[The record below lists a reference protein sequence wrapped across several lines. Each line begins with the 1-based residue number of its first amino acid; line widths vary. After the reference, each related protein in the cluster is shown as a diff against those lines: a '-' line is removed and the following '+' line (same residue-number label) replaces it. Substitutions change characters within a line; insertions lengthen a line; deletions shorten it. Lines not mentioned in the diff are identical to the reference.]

1 MQNGRK
7 NARNRSEH
15 GRTWWCRLSD
25 SDSRDGKIWENCH
38 IRFRDDLGSRVV
50 VHDRSVP

>member
-1 MQNGRK
+1 MV
-7 NARNRSEH
+7 ARTPETAVSTVEH
-15 GRTWWCRLSD
+15 GGVGYQIVTAGM
-25 SDSRDGKIWENCH
+25 GKFGKTCH